1 MKLFLKVMYFT
12 LALKLA
18 SCKPVVVELA
28 ESIYDYEKYSKKIL
42 TPKLGNDDKSDGI
55 R

>member
-1 MKLFLKVMYFT
+1 MYFT

-18 SCKPVVVELA
+18 SCKPVIVEFA
-28 ESIYDYEKYSKKIL
+28 ESIYDYEEYSKKNNLI
-42 TPKLGNDDKSDGI
+42 PKFGYDDKSDGI